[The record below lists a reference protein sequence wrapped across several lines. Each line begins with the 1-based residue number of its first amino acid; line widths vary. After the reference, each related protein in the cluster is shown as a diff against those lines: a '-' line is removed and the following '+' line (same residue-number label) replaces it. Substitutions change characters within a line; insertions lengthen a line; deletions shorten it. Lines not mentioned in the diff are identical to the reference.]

1 MLMSNARVLDTE
13 VQGLARPALLFPAPT
28 NATDQPL
35 DRTTCKLL
43 IRNTPDR
50 GTRGLRVAGGSEARE
65 KNGPERVKT
74 AEFRRLRETTKSTG
88 TRTNPR
94 QHAGVGKKRPTR

>member
-43 IRNTPDR
+43 IRNTLDR
-50 GTRGLRVAGGSEARE
+50 GTRGLRVAEGSDPGE
-65 KNGPERVKT
+65 KNGQERVKP
-74 AEFRRLRETTKSTG
+74 AESGRPSEAPKSTG